1 MDHNFLNFQSI
12 IGENFL
18 EFLIRF
24 IFDFIIIYAIAKGI
38 YYRVRKR
45 SNILFALFMLNILV
59 FFVCYLLQSVQLSI
73 GFAFGIFAIFS
84 ILRYRTTTVPIKE
97 MTYIFISI
105 SIAIFNALTNINTG
119 YGIMIFTNITIVVFT
134 FAFERIFIKNESVKT
149 ITYDNIDFIKPEK
162 YNELLEDL
170 KQRTGLKI
178 HRCEIGRLNFIRDT
192 ARLRIYYYDKTVTDD
207 EETAGDNN
215 D

>member
-18 EFLIRF
+18 EFIIRF
-24 IFDFIIIYAIAKGI
+24 FFNFIIIYAIAKGI

-149 ITYDNIDFIKPEK
+149 ITYDNIDLIKPEK

-170 KQRTGLKI
+170 KQRTGLNV

-207 EETAGDNN
+207 EETAGDN
-215 D
+215 DD